1 MPARIIS
8 ASRRTD
14 IPAFYSRWL
23 LSRLRAGFCHWLNP
37 FSGQVSRVSLRPEDV
52 LAIVFW
58 TRNPRPLLPHLRR
71 LREEGY
77 FYYFHFTINGYPREI
92 ETHNPP
98 VAAAIDTLRRVA
110 EVVSPEFVHW
120 RYDPIVLSDRT
131 PPAYHLERFEELS
144 RELEGCTRRCYFSF
158 VDTYGKTKRNLARVT
173 RVHGIRFREP
183 DVAEQRE
190 LVRGL
195 RDIARGRGITL
206 YACCE
211 EHLVGEGV
219 EASHCVDLDTVRA
232 LRGDADLYLRH
243 APTRA
248 ECGCVE
254 SVDIGAYDTCAFG
267 CAYCYATDTREAAL
281 RRLREHD
288 PEDTVLWRP
297 PALRGVDL
305 TQREIRPRERPLQ
318 HGRTPP
324 IEQIPLLPV
333 DKPP

>member
-23 LSRLRAGFCHWLNP
+23 LNRLCEGFCHWLNP
-37 FSGQVSRVSLRPEDV
+37 FSGQVYRVSLRPEDV

-58 TRNPRPLLPHLRR
+58 TRNPRPLLPHLER

-77 FYYFHFTINGYPREI
+77 FSYFHFTINGYPREI

-98 VAAAIDTLRRVA
+98 LAAVIETFHRVA
-110 EVVSPEFVHW
+110 ELVSPEFVHW

-131 PPAYHLERFEELS
+131 PPEYHLQRFDELS
-144 RELEGCTRRCYFSF
+144 RALAGSTRRCYFSF
-158 VDTYGKTKRNLARVT
+158 MDTYGKTQRNLARVA
-173 RVHGIRFREP
+173 REHGIRFWEP
-183 DVAEQRE
+183 DIAAQRE

-195 RDIARGRGITL
+195 RDIAAERGITL

-232 LRGDADLYLRH
+232 LRGDADLHLKH

-267 CAYCYATDTREAAL
+267 CTYCYATSSRDAAL
-281 RRLREHD
+281 RRLREHN
-288 PEDTVLWRP
+288 PKDTVLWRP
-297 PALRGVDL
+297 PSLRGVDL
-305 TQREIRPRERPLQ
+305 TQREVILRDRPPRRD
-318 HGRTPP
+318 RTPP
-324 IEQIPLLPV
+324 EQIPLLALSAE
-333 DKPP
+333 

>member
-1 MPARIIS
+1 MPPRIIS

-23 LSRLRAGFCHWLNP
+23 LNRLREGFCHWLNP
-37 FSGQVSRVSLRPEDV
+37 FSGQVYRVSLRPEDV

-58 TRNPRPLLPHLRR
+58 TRNPRPLLPHLAR

-77 FYYFHFTINGYPREI
+77 FSYFHFTINGYPREI

-98 VAAAIDTLRRVA
+98 LAAAIETFHRVA
-110 EVVSPEFVHW
+110 ELVSPEFVHW

-131 PPAYHLERFEELS
+131 PPEYHLQRFDELS
-144 RELEGCTRRCYFSF
+144 RALAGSTRRCYFSF
-158 VDTYGKTKRNLARVT
+158 VDTYGKTQRNLARVA
-173 RVHGIRFREP
+173 REHGIRFWEP
-183 DVAEQRE
+183 DVAAQRE

-195 RDIARGRGITL
+195 RDIAAERGITL

-232 LRGDADLYLRH
+232 LRGDADLHLKH

-267 CAYCYATDTREAAL
+267 CTYCYATSSRDAAL

-288 PEDTVLWRP
+288 PEGTVLWRP
-297 PALRGVDL
+297 PSLRGVDL
-305 TQREIRPRERPLQ
+305 TQREALPAGRGVRIRA
-318 HGRTPP
+318 RTSPA
-324 IEQIPLLPV
+324 EQIPLLALSAE
-333 DKPP
+333 